1 MTKEEL
7 WTALSKV
14 YKLAEQKPEIFA
26 DFVENNPDIL
36 KSTIIFVEEKEYGNK
51 LLKTIHQYTPD
62 YRTYYSGED
71 PSYLKAFAKGG
82 IDCLIACHKISQGI
96 DIKSL
101 KNVILFSS
109 ARAKLETIQRIGRC
123 LRTDPESPNKKAT
136 IVDFVVEVEEIKDR
150 LSADE

>member
-1 MTKEEL
+1 MHKH
-7 WTALSKV
+7 TA
-14 YKLAEQKPEIFA
+14 
-26 DFVENNPDIL
+26 
-36 KSTIIFVEEKEYGNK
+36 
-51 LLKTIHQYTPD
+51 D
-62 YRTYYSGED
+62 YRTYYSEED
-71 PSYLKAFAKGG
+71 PSYLKAFAKGE